1 MSPGSSRP
9 AGRDKLT
16 GPDASIAA
24 APMLGPRPSHA
35 GGSRPGWPGF
45 ADRRGGRVSR
55 QQRRDRLIFLVPS
68 LTVLSVILFYPLAY
82 SVGLSFS
89 NYYLPVPR
97 KSFVG
102 LANFT
107 YILGDD
113 AFWDA
118 LGVTARFT
126 VAAVAIELVLGAAVA
141 LLLDTRIPCRRL
153 VSTVVLLPMTIT
165 PAVAGLLMRWMFES
179 NWGLVNYFLSLIG
192 VQGPGWTGDPVWALW
207 AIIIADVWQYTPFVI
222 LVLYAGLQSI
232 PEEPLE
238 AAMVDGA
245 SRTQTLVH
253 VIFPFLR
260 PLVLFVLIIR
270 SMDAFRIFDQVFVM
284 TGGGPGTTTQTITF
298 YNYVMAFRML
308 RMGRAS
314 ALGVVTLLILSV
326 VIGFWIYLLYRR
338 EKGEW

>member
-1 MSPGSSRP
+1 V
-9 AGRDKLT
+9 T
-16 GPDASIAA
+16 
-24 APMLGPRPSHA
+24 
-35 GGSRPGWPGF
+35 
-45 ADRRGGRVSR
+45 SR

-68 LTVLSVILFYPLAY
+68 MTVLTVILFYPLAY
-82 SVGLSFS
+82 SIGLSFY

-97 KSFVG
+97 TTFVG
-102 LANFT
+102 LDNFRF
-107 YILGDD
+107 ILADET
-113 AFWDA
+113 FWEA

-126 VAAVAIELVLGAAVA
+126 VAAVGLEVVLGVAVA
-141 LLLDTRIPCRRL
+141 LLLDSRIPCRRF
-153 VSTVVLLPMTIT
+153 VNTVVLLPMAIT

-179 NWGLVNYFLSLIG
+179 NWGLVNYFLSLVG
-192 VQGPGWTGDPVWALW
+192 VQGPGWTGDPAWALW
-207 AIIIADVWQYTPFVI
+207 SVIFADVWQNTPFVI
-222 LVLYAGLQSI
+222 LVIYAGLQSV
-232 PEEPLE
+232 PMEPLE

-245 SRTQTLVH
+245 SRVQTLTH
-253 VIFPFLR
+253 VVFPFLR

>member
-1 MSPGSSRP
+1 V
-9 AGRDKLT
+9 T
-16 GPDASIAA
+16 
-24 APMLGPRPSHA
+24 
-35 GGSRPGWPGF
+35 
-45 ADRRGGRVSR
+45 R
-55 QQRRDRLIFLVPS
+55 QQRQDRLIFLVPS
-68 LTVLSVILFYPLAY
+68 MTVLVLILFYPLAY
-82 SVGLSFS
+82 SIGLSFY

-97 KSFVG
+97 KTFVG
-102 LANFT
+102 LDNFR
-107 YILGDD
+107 YILSDD

-126 VAAVAIELVLGAAVA
+126 SAAVAIELVLGAAVA
-141 LLLDTRIPCRRL
+141 LLLDARIPCRRF
-153 VSTVVLLPMTIT
+153 VITAILLPMAIT

-179 NWGLVNYFLSLIG
+179 NWGLVNYFLSLVG
-192 VQGPGWTGDPVWALW
+192 VRGPGWTGDPFWALW
-207 AIIIADVWQYTPFVI
+207 SIVLADVWQNTPFVVI
-222 LVLYAGLQSI
+222 VLYAGIQSI
-232 PEEPLE
+232 PLDPLE

-245 SRTQTLVH
+245 SRAQTLIH

-284 TGGGPGTTTQTITF
+284 TGGGPGTATQTITF

-326 VIGFWIYLLYRR
+326 ITGVWIYILYRR

>member
-1 MSPGSSRP
+1 MPSLGPPPRRRSL
-9 AGRDKLT
+9 AGRAVSRLS
-16 GPDASIAA
+16 PAA
-24 APMLGPRPSHA
+24 TT
-35 GGSRPGWPGF
+35 
-45 ADRRGGRVSR
+45 SR
-55 QQRRDRLIFLVPS
+55 QQRRDRLIFLAPS
-68 LTVLSVILFYPLAY
+68 MTVLAVILFYPLLY
-82 SVGLSFS
+82 SVGLSFYS
-89 NYYLPVPR
+89 YYLPVPR
-97 KSFVG
+97 KTFIG
-102 LANFT
+102 LDNFR
-107 YILGDD
+107 YIWNDEV
-113 AFWDA
+113 FWEA

-126 VAAVAIELVLGAAVA
+126 GASVAIELLLGIAVA
-141 LLLDTRIPCRRL
+141 LLLDSRIPCRRF

-179 NWGLVNYFLSLIG
+179 NWGLVNYFLSLVG
-192 VQGPGWTGDPVWALW
+192 VRGPGWTGDPGWALW
-207 AIIIADVWQYTPFVI
+207 SIVLADVWQNTPFVI
-222 LVLYAGLQSI
+222 LVLYAGLQSV

-245 SRTQTLVH
+245 SRTQTLAH

>member
-1 MSPGSSRP
+1 V
-9 AGRDKLT
+9 T
-16 GPDASIAA
+16 
-24 APMLGPRPSHA
+24 
-35 GGSRPGWPGF
+35 
-45 ADRRGGRVSR
+45 R

-68 LTVLSVILFYPLAY
+68 MSVLVLILFYPLAY
-82 SVGLSFS
+82 SIGLSFY

-102 LANFT
+102 LDNFR

-126 VAAVAIELVLGAAVA
+126 SAAVAIELVLGAAVA
-141 LLLDTRIPCRRL
+141 LLLDARIPCRRL
-153 VSTVVLLPMTIT
+153 AITAILLPMAIT

-179 NWGLVNYFLSLIG
+179 NWGLVNYFLSLVG
-192 VQGPGWTGDPVWALW
+192 VRGPGWMGDPLWALW
-207 AIIIADVWQYTPFVI
+207 SIVLADVWQNTPFVVI
-222 LVLYAGLQSI
+222 VLYAGLQSI
-232 PEEPLE
+232 PLDPLE

-245 SRTQTLVH
+245 SRAQTLVH
-253 VIFPFLR
+253 VVFPFLR

-326 VIGFWIYLLYRR
+326 VTSVFIYLLYHR

>member
-1 MSPGSSRP
+1 MAVSRMLAPG
-9 AGRDKLT
+9 
-16 GPDASIAA
+16 
-24 APMLGPRPSHA
+24 PS
-35 GGSRPGWPGF
+35 
-45 ADRRGGRVSR
+45 SR

-68 LTVLSVILFYPLAY
+68 MTVLAVILFYPLAY
-82 SVGLSFS
+82 SVGLSFY

-107 YILGDD
+107 YILRDD

-118 LGVTARFT
+118 LGVTTRFT
-126 VAAVAIELVLGAAVA
+126 VAAVAIELILGAAVA
-141 LLLDTRIPCRRL
+141 LLLDARIPCRRFM
-153 VSTVVLLPMTIT
+153 STVVLLPMTIT

-179 NWGLVNYFLSLIG
+179 NWGLVNYFLSLVG
-192 VQGPGWTGDPVWALW
+192 VRGPGWTGDPVWALW
-207 AIIIADVWQYTPFVI
+207 AIVLADVWQYTPFVV
-222 LVLYAGLQSI
+222 LVLYAGLQSV
-232 PEEPLE
+232 PVESLE

-245 SRTQTLVH
+245 SRRQTLAY

-314 ALGVVTLLILSV
+314 ALGVITLLILSV
-326 VIGFWIYLLYRR
+326 VIGVWIYLLYHK